1 MKGKDLH
8 HAIEQLE
15 STLQNKMLAHS
26 ANKEKRARIVAAS
39 FPSNRGDMTM
49 EKVKI
54 RFKKIYKCDLRGL
67 KSGQPDKI

>member
-1 MKGKDLH
+1 
-8 HAIEQLE
+8 
-15 STLQNKMLAHS
+15 MLAHS